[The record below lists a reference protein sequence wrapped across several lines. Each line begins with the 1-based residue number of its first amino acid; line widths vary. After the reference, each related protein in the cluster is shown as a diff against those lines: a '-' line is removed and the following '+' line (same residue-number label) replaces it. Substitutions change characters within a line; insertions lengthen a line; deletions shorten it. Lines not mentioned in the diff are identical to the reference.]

1 MRRIN
6 KGVEPPEWKAHRN
19 TEGAV
24 YEARPELRESLIRE
38 QGYLCAYCMRRIT
51 ISDGTNIE
59 KTRIEHILSR
69 ENHPEQQLSYLN
81 MVLCCDGKIN
91 SSEHCD
97 VLKKSHDLSFD
108 LFSEPFFNTLSY
120 QSKDGLIR
128 SSNQTYNNELNRI
141 LNLNHSLLK
150 ANRHSALNGV
160 ILSLNKKGWTR
171 ANITKQLENWDLKD
185 SDGKYKA
192 YSGIVTWY
200 LRKKLRQFP

>member
-1 MRRIN
+1 MKKIN
-6 KGVEPPEWKAHRN
+6 KGIEPSEWVAHRN
-19 TEGAV
+19 TKGAV
-24 YEARPELRESLIRE
+24 YEAIPELRKSLLRE

-51 ISDGTNIE
+51 ISDGTNVE

-120 QSKDGLIR
+120 QSKDGLIK
-128 SSNQTYNNELNRI
+128 SSNQTYNTEINDI
-141 LNLNHSLLK
+141 LNLNNNLLK

-160 ILSLNKKGWTR
+160 IHFLKQKGWKK
-171 ANITKQLENWDLKD
+171 AEINKQLD
-185 SDGKYKA
+185 SWESMDRDGKYNP
-192 YSGIVTWY
+192 YCGIVTWF
-200 LRKKLRQFP
+200 LKKKLRQNY